1 MLGTETLGVRRGSL
15 SEQVAHDLRRRLQA
29 GEWPLGEAIPPEM
42 ALATAYAV
50 SRNTVR
56 EAVSRLVAEGQLR
69 IRRGI
74 GTIVAPPPAPMGMT
88 AYVSLTESI
97 TAQGCTPRIELHR
110 LERRAP
116 TPEEA
121 DRLQLGGGERV
132 IYAERAVYSDD
143 DLVSFGYERYREA
156 LFPPTLDEAIFTQ
169 SFVDIFRGLGVH
181 VDGTLVEFHAVHTA
195 DIGWGQPKRK
205 QLYVMLDRLHT
216 AAGTPVFLAQ
226 TYCIEGRSRIYT
238 TTRR

>member
-1 MLGTETLGVRRGSL
+1 MLGTRRGSL

-74 GTIVAPPPAPMGMT
+74 GTLVAPPPPPAPMGMT

-121 DRLQLGGGERV
+121 KRLRLDAGERV

-143 DLVSFGYERYREA
+143 DLVSFGYERYRER
-156 LFPPTLDEAIFTQ
+156 LFAPTLDDAVFTQ

-181 VDGTLVEFHAVHTA
+181 VDGTQVEFHAVHTDA
-195 DIGWGQPKRK
+195 IGWGQPRRKR
-205 QLYVMLDRLHT
+205 LYVMLDRLHT
-216 AAGTPVFLAQ
+216 AGDTPVFFAQ